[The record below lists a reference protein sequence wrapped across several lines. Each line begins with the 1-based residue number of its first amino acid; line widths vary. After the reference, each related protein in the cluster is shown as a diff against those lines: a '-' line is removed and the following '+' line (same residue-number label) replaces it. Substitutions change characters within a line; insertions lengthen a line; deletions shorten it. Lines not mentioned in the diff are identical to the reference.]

1 MCEHVDRAA
10 SGTAVRE
17 ALLEARL
24 ESLQIAGILRQGI
37 DRTTNVALDGLGCLS
52 EERVGHALAPRDTV
66 ALPQLDEDDLLRRV
80 RRAADG
86 ERKGEIELGGPNC
99 DLHAGTS
106 SRRALAIVSLSL
118 AFSRTG

>member
-52 EERVGHALAPRDTV
+52 EERVGHALAARHAV
-66 ALPQLDEDDLLRRV
+66 ALPQLDEHDLLRRV
-80 RRAADG
+80 
-86 ERKGEIELGGPNC
+86 
-99 DLHAGTS
+99 
-106 SRRALAIVSLSL
+106 
-118 AFSRTG
+118 